1 MAGGFGLGSECL
13 MDIPLI
19 RPNPPKLSELQS
31 QLQALEASGMFT
43 NNGPRVQRFEAALVE
58 RLFADQGAC
67 LAVSNATVGL
77 MIAIRDAMGPGRGNG
92 RYALMPS
99 FTFAATAHA
108 AIWAGLTPLLCDMD
122 PGTWMADGPQEE
134 ALLARYGREI
144 AVIVPYATF
153 GASLDLDRYHWL
165 SKQYEVPVVVDAAAS
180 LGTIDREY
188 RNFGTGSDFAFVY
201 SMHATKTF
209 ATAEGGVIYSAD
221 KAKIDRL
228 RVMTNYGFEHGRSAS
243 IPGMNAKLSEIG
255 AIMGLAKLSE
265 LDRIADHR
273 AALAARYRNRLPE
286 YEVQESNDFRQAMQF
301 MSVLLPAALRPYRA
315 RVIQELAESGIGAG
329 TYFSPHLAEQPY
341 FQAESVY
348 EPLPVSDDV
357 GGRILAFPL
366 TDMMT
371 TAEVDQV
378 CTRFRAICASIM
390 HPVDRRVR
398 ERPIRTAAE

>member
-1 MAGGFGLGSECL
+1 

-19 RPNPPKLSELQS
+19 RPNPPKLSELQA
-31 QLQALEASGMFT
+31 QLKALEASGVFT
-43 NNGPRVQRFEAALVE
+43 NNGPRAQRFESALVE
-58 RLFADQGAC
+58 RLFANEGAC

-77 MIAIRDAMGPGRGNG
+77 MIAIREAMGPRRSRG

-108 AIWAGLTPLLCDMD
+108 AIWAGLTPILCDID
-122 PGTWMADGPQEE
+122 PASWMADGPQEE
-134 ALLARYGREI
+134 ALLAQYGNEI

-165 SKQYEVPVVVDAAAS
+165 SRHYQVPVVVDAAAS
-180 LGTIDREY
+180 LGTVDRDY
-188 RNFGTGSDFAFVY
+188 RNFGTGSDLAFVY

-228 RVMTNYGFEHGRSAS
+228 RVMTNYGFERGRSAT
-243 IPGMNAKLSEIG
+243 IPGMNAKLSEVG
-255 AIMGLAKLSE
+255 AIMALAKLAE

-273 AALAARYRNRLPE
+273 AALAARYRNRLPDFDF
-286 YEVQESNDFRQAMQF
+286 QEGKDFRQAMQF
-301 MSVLLPAALRPYRA
+301 MSVLLPPALMPYRA
-315 RVIQELAESGIGAG
+315 RVIEELAQKGIGAG

-341 FQAESVY
+341 FQEESLIG
-348 EPLPVSDDV
+348 PLPVSDDV

-371 TAEVDQV
+371 TGEVDQV
-378 CTRFRAICASIM
+378 CMHFRAICAALL
-390 HPVDRRVR
+390 HPVDRRIR
-398 ERPIRTAAE
+398 ERPAAASSATL